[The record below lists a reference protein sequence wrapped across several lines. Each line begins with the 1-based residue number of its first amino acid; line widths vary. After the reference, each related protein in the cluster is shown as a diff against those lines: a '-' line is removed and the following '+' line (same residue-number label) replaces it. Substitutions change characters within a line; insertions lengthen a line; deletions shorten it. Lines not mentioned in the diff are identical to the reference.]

1 MGCSHGRNDE
11 VGFAHGTV
19 DKSGKN
25 VVERGSQI
33 WVFVKGEI
41 LIRKNIGE
49 SSSIFNL
56 IGVCL
61 NTSRRTHYILCY
73 ERNRV
78 QYFVCNSK
86 NYLNTNQK

>member
-33 WVFVKGEI
+33 WVFVKGE
-41 LIRKNIGE
+41 ND
-49 SSSIFNL
+49 F
-56 IGVCL
+56 
-61 NTSRRTHYILCY
+61 
-73 ERNRV
+73 
-78 QYFVCNSK
+78 FVFF
-86 NYLNTNQK
+86 

>member
-1 MGCSHGRNDE
+1 MGYSHGRNDE

-33 WVFVKGEI
+33 WVFVKGENDFLCKI

-49 SSSIFNL
+49 SSSIL
-56 IGVCL
+56 I
-61 NTSRRTHYILCY
+61 
-73 ERNRV
+73 
-78 QYFVCNSK
+78 
-86 NYLNTNQK
+86 